1 MFYVGLDVHV
11 KSIVMCVLDSQG
23 RVVQRRTCRQL
34 SELLEVLGT
43 LPRPWRV
50 VYEASTGYGRL
61 YELLSPLAD
70 QVQVAHAGQLRLIF
84 RSKSKND
91 RNDAEKLAKL
101 LYLGEVPA
109 VHVPAAEV
117 RAWREM
123 ITFRRRLVE
132 KRTRAKN
139 GVRPLLRTLGLKPPR
154 GLWTIAG
161 RAWLTALTFA
171 QPFHA
176 VKRDLL
182 LDELKAL
189 GQQLRRVEAELD
201 RIGQVHPSVIQLQ
214 SIPGVGPRTAE
225 AIVAFLDDPQ
235 RFRHSKQVGSYFG
248 LVPRQDQSGGR
259 DHKGRITREGPAT
272 VRQLLVEAVWQS
284 VRHSPTVKAY
294 FERLQRN
301 DPDRKK
307 IAIVATAH
315 YLARVMWAM
324 LKHGTLWKEQP
335 TALAV

>member
-1 MFYVGLDVHV
+1 M
-11 KSIVMCVLDSQG
+11 
-23 RVVQRRTCRQL
+23 
-34 SELLEVLGT
+34 
-43 LPRPWRV
+43 
-50 VYEASTGYGRL
+50 
-61 YELLSPLAD
+61 
-70 QVQVAHAGQLRLIF
+70 
-84 RSKSKND
+84 
-91 RNDAEKLAKL
+91 
-101 LYLGEVPA
+101 
-109 VHVPAAEV
+109 
-117 RAWREM
+117 
-123 ITFRRRLVE
+123 
-132 KRTRAKN
+132 
-139 GVRPLLRTLGLKPPR
+139 RTLGLKPPR
-154 GLWTIAG
+154 GLWTRAG
-161 RAWLTALTFA
+161 RAWLTELTFA

-182 LDELKAL
+182 LDELQTL
-189 GQQLRRVEAELD
+189 GRQIQRVEAELD
-201 RIGQVHPSVIQLQ
+201 RIGQAHPAVIQLQ

-272 VRQLLVEAVWQS
+272 VRQLLVEAVWES
-284 VRHSPTVKAY
+284 IRHSPTVKAY